1 MASLDQITT
10 NQSFLM
16 PKHITKALPITVFKK
31 RSLLIQKRMKT
42 INLLMLFIRGRSHL
56 NIEGRNKVVSL

>member
-1 MASLDQITT
+1 
-10 NQSFLM
+10 M